1 MQHNNNFHK
10 VGLLMYDGFDNRF
23 LQFEKAYCEYR
34 LNRTEQAL
42 STLRSVT
49 NLDVRTKELLAQV
62 VGIIFLTL

>member
-1 MQHNNNFHK
+1 
-10 VGLLMYDGFDNRF
+10 MYDGFDNRF